1 MKYVLD
7 TSAIMSRRFNI
18 SGSEVI
24 VPRSVIEEIQKGKL
38 KYILDALDE
47 TLTVQS
53 PSDGSVMTVKNRAS
67 DSGDLERLSGTDID
81 VIALALDTG
90 SKIVS
95 DDYAIQNV
103 ASLLSLEY
111 MGADLSEI
119 RHEVVWRYRCTGCRK
134 VYEKPVATCDVCGHE
149 VVRTR
154 SGSRMKRK

>member
-18 SGSEVI
+18 SGSDVI
-24 VPRSVIEEIQKGKL
+24 VPQSVIDEIQKGKL

-47 TLTVQS
+47 TLAVRS
-53 PSDGSVMTVKNRAS
+53 PSTQSVKAVREKAS
-67 DSGDLERLSGTDID
+67 ESGDLSSLSSTDID
-81 VIALALDTG
+81 VVALALETG
-90 SKIVS
+90 YKIVS

-119 RHEVVWRYRCTGCRK
+119 KHEVVWRYRCTGCKK
-134 VYEKPVATCDVCGHE
+134 VYDSPVKTCSVCGHE
-149 VVRTR
+149 VIRTR
-154 SGSRMKRK
+154 SGARMKKK